1 MCQLKY
7 CKLQRACYLSTIN
20 RAWTFP
26 EEGVRFS
33 VNNAI
38 IPNCKIDMFNAIN
51 YYETNNT
58 IGPIQ
63 SQVKPSAINLTNQNE
78 QNGLIQIV
86 E

>member
-1 MCQLKY
+1 
-7 CKLQRACYLSTIN
+7 
-20 RAWTFP
+20 
-26 EEGVRFS
+26 
-33 VNNAI
+33 
-38 IPNCKIDMFNAIN
+38 MFNAIN